1 MLKDAEK
8 QDLRDVMV
16 DSFIQLT
23 QKGMNISVLVS
34 DSTST
39 AKISPFRE
47 RYPDRLINVG
57 IAEQSLVGT
66 AAGMS
71 LGGFIAITA
80 NAAAFLVHRA
90 NEQVKN
96 DICYSNTNVKL
107 MGLNAGVCYGPL
119 ASTHHAI
126 DDVSIMRGFGNILI
140 FAPCDGIEARQIFAY
155 ALDYVGPVYIRM
167 DSAKLPNV
175 HDETY
180 TFTPGIPDLLY
191 NGDDITIL
199 AMGSTTHEA
208 FGARE
213 LLEKDGISA
222 EIINLP
228 SIRPLERER
237 VAESVAKTGLAIT
250 VEEHSQHGGIGS
262 LVSEI
267 IAEEGIQ
274 CRIRRLGF
282 PEGQFA
288 VHGPR
293 SDIRKHIGI
302 DAESVARTAR
312 EMVERAGNKK

>member
-1 MLKDAEK
+1 MLDDAET

-23 QKGMNISVLVS
+23 RAGMNIAVLVS

-39 AKISPFRE
+39 SKISPFTE
-47 RYPDRLINVG
+47 QFPDRLINVG

-71 LGGFIAITA
+71 LGGFVAVTA
-80 NAAAFLVHRA
+80 NAAPFLVHRA

-107 MGLNAGVCYGPL
+107 MGLNAGVCYGAL

-140 FAPCDGIEARQIFAY
+140 FAPSDGIEAKQIFAY
-155 ALDYVGPVYIRM
+155 AFNYVGPVYIRM
-167 DSAKLPNV
+167 DSAKLPNI
-175 HDETY
+175 HDEKY
-180 TFTPGIPDLLY
+180 AFCPGIPDVLY
-191 NGDDITIL
+191 YGDDITIF

-208 FGARE
+208 VVARE
-213 LLEKDGISA
+213 LLEKDGIGA

-228 SIRPLERER
+228 SIRPLERKKI
-237 VAESVAKTGLAIT
+237 AESLTKTGLAIT

-274 CRIRRLGF
+274 CRVKRLGF

-288 VHGPR
+288 VSGPR
-293 SDIRKHIGI
+293 SDMRKHIGI
-302 DAESVARTAR
+302 DAASVARIAR
-312 EMVERAGNKK
+312 EIKRSI